1 MRLFMQQKLAVIGAG
16 SWGTALAQ
24 LAASKGIK
32 VDIFA
37 FEKELVNDIN
47 EKNENTIFMPGQKLS
62 ENISAKNFEEL
73 KNTDHERMIW
83 VVPTQFSRSVA
94 NEYKEAFEGKKILI
108 ATKGIEIDTG
118 MLIVHVLR
126 DCFSAEF
133 SILSGP
139 SFAKEVAA
147 SKPTAVSIASEN
159 EDCAQWWQSTLSN
172 ESFRCYY
179 IDDVTGVEVGGAI
192 KNVMAIATGIAD
204 GLGFGYNARAGIITR
219 GLAEIARLGVALGG
233 KPETFMGLSGM
244 GDLVLTCT
252 GDLSRNRQVGLK
264 IAEGMTIEDIT
275 GSMKMVAEGVYTTK
289 AAYNLAKKVGVETPI
304 INEVYDIIYNGKKPY
319 DSVGALMGRP
329 LKSERLDG

>member
-1 MRLFMQQKLAVIGAG
+1 MQDKLAVIGAG

-24 LAASKGIK
+24 LAATKGIK
-32 VDIFA
+32 VTIYAIEND
-37 FEKELVNDIN
+37 LVNNIN
-47 EKNENTIFMPGQKLS
+47 ERHINNLFLPDQVLS
-62 ENISAKNFEEL
+62 DNITADNFENL
-73 KNTDHERMIW
+73 SKSDHERMIW
-83 VVPTQFSRSVA
+83 AVPTQFSRSVA
-94 NEYKEAFEGKKILI
+94 KEYKQTFEGKKMLI
-108 ATKGIEIDTG
+108 ATKGIEIDSG
-118 MLIVHVLR
+118 MLIVHILK

-147 SKPTAVSIASEN
+147 GRPTAVSIASEK
-159 EDCAQWWQSTLSN
+159 ETCAKSWQNTLSN
-172 ESFRCYY
+172 DLFRCYY
-179 IDDVTGVEVGGAI
+179 TDDVAGVEVGGAI

-204 GLGFGYNARAGIITR
+204 GLGFGYNARAGLITR
-219 GLAEIARLGVALGG
+219 GLAEIARLGVYLGG

-264 IAEGMTIEDIT
+264 IAEGMSIDEIT

-289 AAYNLAKKVGVETPI
+289 AAYNLAKKLGVETPI
-304 INEVYDIIYNGKKPY
+304 INEVYEIIYNGKKPY
-319 DSVGALMGRP
+319 DSVGDLMGRP